1 MRSTRFR
8 HGRLGFGPFAN
19 DLDAE
24 MTAAW
29 VEPARTDER
38 VRDDLVRFARAIDPD
53 DLVAVG
59 GRLKAFA
66 GPVRLVWGTADPYF
80 TLDLARRI
88 AAAFADAKIVEVDG
102 ARTFVPLDAPERVAA
117 EIIAAQSGGIAP
129 RCVVIRV
136 YTSGRR

>member
-1 MRSTRFR
+1 
-8 HGRLGFGPFAN
+8 
-19 DLDAE
+19 

-66 GPVRLVWGTADPYF
+66 GP
-80 TLDLARRI
+80 
-88 AAAFADAKIVEVDG
+88 G
-102 ARTFVPLDAPERVAA
+102 ASRV
-117 EIIAAQSGGIAP
+117 G
-129 RCVVIRV
+129 
-136 YTSGRR
+136 

>member
-1 MRSTRFR
+1 
-8 HGRLGFGPFAN
+8 
-19 DLDAE
+19 

-59 GRLKAFA
+59 GRLQAFA

-88 AAAFADAKIVEVDG
+88 QAAFTDASIVEVDG
-102 ARTFVPLDAPERVAA
+102 ARTFVPLDAPERVAD
-117 EIIAAQSGGIAP
+117 EIVAVSRDEPRRAAS
-129 RCVVIRV
+129 
-136 YTSGRR
+136 